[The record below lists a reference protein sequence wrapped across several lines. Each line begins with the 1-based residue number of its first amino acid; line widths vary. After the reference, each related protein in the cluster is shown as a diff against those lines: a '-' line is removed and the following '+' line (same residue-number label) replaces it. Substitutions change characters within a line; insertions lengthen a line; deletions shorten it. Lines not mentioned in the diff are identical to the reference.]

1 MNFKKYKWFLWI
13 GGLIGLVTIPTV
25 LTLTSC
31 SSDENSTSTIQTYD
45 VKFNTSNT
53 PSTFSSYTIDES
65 SDGVTPDRPTVLPF
79 WPSNTSSVNE
89 IDPNFNQNAI
99 LEFLQL
105 LNSTIDKISDFAKN
119 IIQADLNDVVLD
131 FLSVVENETDNS
143 EIELSDRTDVSG
155 NVITVNSISIDK
167 NFINTKKLLVNLT
180 VSYNK
185 ETETRDNDI
194 KQTLTTTFDF
204 PFYIEFIGQSEL
216 LSLSQKI
223 QKHDANI
230 SENPNNEVDF
240 KDIKEIF
247 LGEKHKNDKD
257 AWKNAFIDS
266 KYEYDYDKSSLQ
278 EYGLIN
284 YVSSFNNNVSPNAKM
299 LGYTFN
305 IADFW
310 VALEKS
316 INPSISTEK
325 DAQVSSQD
333 LSYWAPSTS
342 LNKIFMPNIDN
353 SNSGYQLKIDINNM
367 KSKEGYNTFENA
379 YSKLQSLCNSNME
392 LPKNVYDELNKVCKI
407 SLPDN
412 VVNNLKS
419 VKISPSNGLNGD
431 DDFEIKFK
439 DNFGNKYEF
448 EFYETWWA

>member
-1 MNFKKYKWFLWI
+1 MNLKKKYKWFLGI

-31 SSDENSTSTIQTYD
+31 SNHDNTSSTIQTYD
-45 VKFNTSNT
+45 VKFNSSNT
-53 PSTFSSYTIDES
+53 PSTFGGYTTIES
-65 SDGVTPDRPTVLPF
+65 SEGVTPNRPTVLPF
-79 WPSNTSSVNE
+79 WPSDTSSVNE

-105 LNSTIDKISDFAKN
+105 LDSTIDKISNLAKN
-119 IIQADLNDVVLD
+119 IIQQDLNDVVLD
-131 FLSVVENETDNS
+131 FLSVVENETLNT
-143 EIELSDRTDVSG
+143 EIELCDRTDVSG

-167 NFINTKKLLVNLT
+167 NFINTKKILVNIT

-185 ETETRDNDI
+185 ETEVKDNDI
-194 KQTLTTTFDF
+194 KEILTTTFDF
-204 PFYIEFIGQSEL
+204 PFYIEFVGQSEL

-223 QKHDANI
+223 QEHDANI
-230 SENPNNEVDF
+230 SGTNNEVDF
-240 KDIKEIF
+240 EDIKEIF
-247 LGEKHKNDKD
+247 LGEKHKNDND
-257 AWKNAFIDS
+257 GWKNAFVNS
-266 KYEYDYDKSSLQ
+266 QHEYDYDKSSLQ

-310 VALEKS
+310 NELEKS
-316 INPSISTEK
+316 INPSISVKK
-325 DAQVSSQD
+325 DTQVSSQD

-367 KSKEGYNTFENA
+367 KSTEGYNTFENA
-379 YSKLQSLCNSNME
+379 YSKLQLLCNSNLE
-392 LPKNVYDELNKVCKI
+392 QPKNVYLELNKVCKI
-407 SLPDN
+407 LLPDN

-448 EFYETWWA
+448 DFYQTWWA